1 MFLDT
6 ACRGD
11 DDVGDGVVEV
21 DVDDRATYRE
31 SAAAAVAA
39 VGLAVSVEA
48 EAAAAAAAGLQM
60 GAHHSFR

>member
-11 DDVGDGVVEV
+11 DDVGDGVV

-31 SAAAAVAA
+31 SVAAAVAA

-48 EAAAAAAAGLQM
+48 EAAAAAAGLQM